1 MPKEE
6 FKMTTKLGEV
16 QAVMTSNVKKSE
28 DLWTILRVNSIDKS
42 REIAFKPAEDLAVND
57 KIKIT
62 IEKI

>member
-1 MPKEE
+1 
-6 FKMTTKLGEV
+6 MTTKLGEV

-42 REIAFKPAEDLAVND
+42 REIAFKSAEDLAVND